1 MVAEF
6 NLIPHML
13 LTSDLIFT
21 SSARFAGYFSSL
33 MPLHWA
39 PAPPGF
45 GTLKFFLLW
54 HERAH
59 SDARN
64 IWLRGQISAVARSL
78 EAVRPQR
85 EAI

>member
-6 NLIPHML
+6 NLIPHIL
-13 LTSDLIFT
+13 LGSDLIFT
-21 SSARFAGYFSSL
+21 SSARFAVYFTSL
-33 MPLHWA
+33 MPLYWA
-39 PAPPGF
+39 PAPRAF

-64 IWLRGQISAVARSL
+64 VWLRAQISAVARGL
-78 EAVRPQR
+78 ETGRMLPPAS
-85 EAI
+85 